1 MKGVVGFV
9 IGLNI
14 YLRAT
19 LKIDFELDHLF
30 KSLRTRVV
38 AIPVKSRTEPTDAK
52 LYFHDRRKGP
62 GEFRPLEFRFQIS
75 NFLKQCCL

>member
-1 MKGVVGFV
+1 MIGVVGFV

-38 AIPVKSRTEPTDAK
+38 AIHVKSRTEPTDAK
-52 LYFHDRRKGP
+52 LFSTITERG
-62 GEFRPLEFRFQIS
+62 
-75 NFLKQCCL
+75 NFVLLSFLFKLVTF

>member
-1 MKGVVGFV
+1 LMKGVVGFV

-52 LYFHDRRKGP
+52 LYSTIAERVQGNFVLLSFA
-62 GEFRPLEFRFQIS
+62 FRLVTF
-75 NFLKQCCL
+75 